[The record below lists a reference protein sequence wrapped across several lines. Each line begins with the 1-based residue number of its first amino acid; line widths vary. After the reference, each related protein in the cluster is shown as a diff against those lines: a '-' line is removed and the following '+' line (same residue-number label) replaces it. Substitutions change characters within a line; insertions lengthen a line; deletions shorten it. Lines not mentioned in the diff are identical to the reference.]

1 MSSNSPRDMHSAEKV
16 RRMAR
21 RAFDKVERM
30 KRKQEAFHRKEA
42 LKKPRSSLDLLVWD

>member
-1 MSSNSPRDMHSAEKV
+1 MSSNTPRDRHNAYKV

-30 KRKQEAFHRKEA
+30 KRKQEQLHRNNV
-42 LKKPRSSLDLLVWD
+42 LTRPRSSLDELLWD